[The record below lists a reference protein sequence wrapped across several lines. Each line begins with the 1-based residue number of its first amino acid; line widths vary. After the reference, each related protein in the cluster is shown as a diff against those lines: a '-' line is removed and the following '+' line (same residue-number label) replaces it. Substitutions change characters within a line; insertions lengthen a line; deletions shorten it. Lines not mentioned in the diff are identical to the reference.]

1 MTSLGFDQRGCIMH
15 LCPVP
20 AKHLFKQIIT
30 EAFLKRSSMLVRD
43 LMKDNKIPTKGEET
57 HGEEELASYISLTDY
72 PLFNHFRFRCE
83 IISGGYEF

>member
-1 MTSLGFDQRGCIMH
+1 
-15 LCPVP
+15 
-20 AKHLFKQIIT
+20 
-30 EAFLKRSSMLVRD
+30 MLVRD